1 MIVEREISDRKRAYM
16 NNEILNEVNA
26 NLQKKN
32 VPIKKIEQEWSKLKY
47 VVLEKSPALYNEI
60 RQLLTVKVGYSRD
73 EFLRLIGLAL
83 NLEENTGNSV
93 NALQH
98 VWGYF
103 KKLASEDEK
112 AGFEKKLQDYS
123 SGSALLSEV
132 KSYLHVLSVKYEIGR
147 ASCREKV

>member
-1 MIVEREISDRKRAYM
+1 M

-47 VVLEKSPALYNEI
+47 VVLEKSPQLYNEI

-73 EFLRLIGLAL
+73 EFLRLIELAL
-83 NLEENTGNSV
+83 NIEENTGYAV

-103 KKLASEDEK
+103 KKVASDDEK
-112 AGFEKKLQDYS
+112 AAFEKKLRDYA
-123 SGSALLSEV
+123 SGSESLSEC
-132 KSYLHVLSVKYEIGR
+132 KSYLHVLSVKYDR
-147 ASCREKV
+147 KYLLKSYYFQSK

>member
-1 MIVEREISDRKRAYM
+1 M

-47 VVLEKSPALYNEI
+47 VVLEKSPQLYNEI

-73 EFLRLIGLAL
+73 EFLRLIELAL
-83 NLEENTGNSV
+83 NIEENTGYAV

-103 KKLASEDEK
+103 KKVASDDEK
-112 AGFEKKLQDYS
+112 TVFEKKLRDYA
-123 SGSALLSEV
+123 SGSESLSEL
-132 KSYLHVLSVKYEIGR
+132 KSYLHVLSVKYDR
-147 ASCREKV
+147 KYLLKSYYFQSK